1 MAETRAPIVFSFK
14 GFDQLDNAI
23 KKLQTL
29 KTLVNDVNKVGA
41 TKTGGG
47 DRAKQL
53 TSQSNVLNQIE
64 KTRDRIN
71 QLDVKGTRLAAIKGR
86 LTRAE
91 KAVRRGDLVAAKQ
104 ILAASEKRITIL
116 SRESNANKKKLKDLR
131 DQTREL

>member
-1 MAETRAPIVFSFK
+1 MAETKAPIVFSFK

-29 KTLVNDVNKVGA
+29 KTLVNDVNKVGGA
-41 TKTGGG
+41 KTGGG

-91 KAVRRGDLVAAKQ
+91 KAVRRGDLVAAKTN
-104 ILAASEKRITIL
+104 SCSVRKTYNN
-116 SRESNANKKKLKDLR
+116 S
-131 DQTREL
+131 